1 MVKKSALLGLM
12 FFGWC
17 SFGLTQTAIHNGAGT
32 APLLKELSKG
42 EWSFFVDEETNVYFI
57 DFELIKEN
65 LKEIIITDPS
75 GKIVYR
81 DELWDLPVNTIYE
94 IDFNQIGPGHYTI
107 ELHSYTH
114 VYRKEVAIAR

>member
-1 MVKKSALLGLM
+1 MKKSALLSLLL
-12 FFGWC
+12 FSLC
-17 SFGLTQTAIHNGAGT
+17 QFGLAQTALHDGSST
-32 APLLKELSKG
+32 TPLLKELTKG
-42 EWSFFVDEETNVYFI
+42 EWSFFVDEETNIYFI

-94 IDFNQIGPGHYTI
+94 IDFNQIGPGEYTV

-114 VYRKEVAIAR
+114 VYRKEVTIAP